1 MKQTIF
7 EIRQQA
13 EELLKEA
20 ISIWRQ
26 SNQNDQLEGIENDPV
41 FTLLLTALAYQL
53 NDIDYDIA
61 RLKQDVLDE
70 FSKQLVPYDM
80 GNAIPATAVIETG
93 LQEGI
98 QEVVVNDQQRFTLN
112 GTSYPFLPLFES
124 KVLPANIEKIIRLDA
139 HRWKM
144 TLHFHTP
151 ISDLSGFSFAI
162 TNPHFKN
169 LKITVGGKLLP
180 LVKPWHYADL
190 PLCKSFSLDTILYKQ
205 APTFN
210 AANIW
215 LDLFARQNARI
226 FTIKKHI
233 PSNFIHEE
241 EDSIDMV
248 LEFSGIAD
256 NFVFDKSCIALNT
269 IVLIN
274 AIQHSEHLS
283 ASTPIVRIS
292 GYRANQQESN
302 EQFMHLTRPSDD
314 QLYSN
319 ATIDV
324 RTVAADRFNQG
335 SLQKML
341 NSLID
346 KFDTDYYAFQN
357 LQDKN
362 KEALVQQIREAL
374 LKLQK
379 STQSNEG
386 NNIAGTYLMLRHDEV
401 MANKNISIKVNYLT
415 TQGAFVNDHLSV
427 TSTFTLPTGLISR
440 GGSQQIMPPVPGT
453 NEITE
458 QKKQNS
464 MARYYFVTN
473 DRIVTPADMK
483 IFCYNEMMTR
493 YGISSDMITAINI
506 RHLLQEGRT
515 NNGYEIR
522 IEIIINSSPFIKR
535 HFTEKIP
542 QAELFI
548 QKMIEVRSCSVYPI
562 LVSIRIEEGENNII

>member
-26 SNQNDQLEGIENDPV
+26 SNHNDQLEGIENDPV
-41 FTLLLTALAYQL
+41 FSLILTALAYQL

-61 RLKQDVLDE
+61 RLKQDVLDD
-70 FSKQLVPYDM
+70 FAKQLVPYDI

-98 QEVVVNDQQRFTLN
+98 QEVIVNDHQHFTLN
-112 GTSYPFLPLFES
+112 GTSYPFIPLFET
-124 KVLPANIEKIIRLDA
+124 KVVAAEIGSIIRLDA
-139 HRWKM
+139 RRWKLN
-144 TLHFHTP
+144 LHFHTP
-151 ISDLSGFSFAI
+151 VSDLSGFSFAI
-162 TNPHFKN
+162 TNPNFKN
-169 LKITVGGKLLP
+169 LKITIGGKLLP

-226 FTIKKHI
+226 FTIKKHN
-233 PSNFIHEE
+233 PKNFIQEE
-241 EDSIDMV
+241 EDSIDMI

-256 NFVFDKSCIALNT
+256 DFVFDKSSIALNT

-283 ASTPIVRIS
+283 ANTPIVRIS
-292 GYRANQQESN
+292 GNRDNSEESN

-314 QLYSN
+314 QIYSN
-319 ATIDV
+319 ATVDV

-362 KEALVQQIREAL
+362 KEALVQQIRDAL

-379 STQSNEG
+379 STLTHETS
-386 NNIAGTYLMLRHDEV
+386 NIAGTYLMLRHDEV
-401 MANKNISIKVNYLT
+401 MANKDISVKVNYLT
-415 TQGAFVNDHLSV
+415 TQGAFVNDKLNANS
-427 TSTFTLPTGLISR
+427 SFSLPTGLISA
-440 GGSQQIMPPVPGT
+440 GSQQIMPPVPGS
-453 NEITE
+453 NEVTE
-458 QKKQNS
+458 QKKHNS

-483 IFCYNEMMTR
+483 IFCYNELMTR

-506 RHLLQEGRT
+506 RHVLQEER
-515 NNGYEIR
+515 NNCGYQIWV
-522 IEIIINSSPFIKR
+522 EIIIISSPFIKR

-548 QKMIEVRSCSVYPI
+548 QKMMEVRSTTVYPI
-562 LVSIRIEEGENNII
+562 QVNIRIEEEENNII

>member
-26 SNQNDQLEGIENDPV
+26 SNHNDQLEGIENDPV
-41 FTLLLTALAYQL
+41 FSLILTALAYQL

-61 RLKQDVLDE
+61 RLKQDVLDD
-70 FSKQLVPYDM
+70 FAKQLVPYDI

-98 QEVVVNDQQRFTLN
+98 QEVIVNDHQHFTLN
-112 GTSYPFLPLFES
+112 GTSYPFIPLFET
-124 KVLPANIEKIIRLDA
+124 KVVAAEIGAIIRLDA
-139 HRWKM
+139 RRWKLN
-144 TLHFHTP
+144 LHFHTP
-151 ISDLSGFSFAI
+151 VSDLSGFSFAI
-162 TNPHFKN
+162 TNPNFKN
-169 LKITVGGKLLP
+169 LKITIGGKLLP

-226 FTIKKHI
+226 FTIKKHN
-233 PSNFIHEE
+233 PKNFIQEE
-241 EDSIDMV
+241 EDSIDMI

-256 NFVFDKSCIALNT
+256 DFVFDKSSIALNT

-283 ASTPIVRIS
+283 ANTPIVRIS
-292 GYRANQQESN
+292 GNRANSEESN

-314 QLYSN
+314 QIYSN
-319 ATIDV
+319 ATVDV

-362 KEALVQQIREAL
+362 KEALVQQIRDAL

-379 STQSNEG
+379 STLTHETS
-386 NNIAGTYLMLRHDEV
+386 NIAGTYLMLRHDEV
-401 MANKNISIKVNYLT
+401 MANKDISVKVNYLT
-415 TQGAFVNDHLSV
+415 TQGAFVNDKLNANS
-427 TSTFTLPTGLISR
+427 SFSLPTGLTSA
-440 GGSQQIMPPVPGT
+440 GSQQIMPPVPGS
-453 NEITE
+453 NEVTE
-458 QKKQNS
+458 QKKHNS

-483 IFCYNEMMTR
+483 IFCYNELMTR

-506 RHLLQEGRT
+506 RHVLQEER
-515 NNGYEIR
+515 NNSGYQIWV
-522 IEIIINSSPFIKR
+522 EIIIISSPFIKR

-548 QKMIEVRSCSVYPI
+548 QKMMEVRSTTVYPI
-562 LVSIRIEEGENNII
+562 QVNIRIEEEENNII

>member
-26 SNQNDQLEGIENDPV
+26 SNHNDQLEGIENDPV
-41 FTLLLTALAYQL
+41 FSLILTALAYQL

-61 RLKQDVLDE
+61 RLKQDVLDD
-70 FSKQLVPYDM
+70 FAKQLVPYDM

-98 QEVVVNDQQRFTLN
+98 QEVIVNDHQHFTLN
-112 GTSYPFLPLFES
+112 GTSYPFIPLFET
-124 KVLPANIEKIIRLDA
+124 KVVAAEIGSIIRLDA
-139 HRWKM
+139 RRWKLN
-144 TLHFHTP
+144 LHFHTP
-151 ISDLSGFSFAI
+151 VSDLSGFSFAI
-162 TNPHFKN
+162 TNPNFKN
-169 LKITVGGKLLP
+169 LKITIGGKLLP
-180 LVKPWHYADL
+180 LIKPWHYADL

-226 FTIKKHI
+226 FTIKKHN
-233 PSNFIHEE
+233 PKNFIQEE
-241 EDSIDMV
+241 EDSIDMI

-256 NFVFDKSCIALNT
+256 DFVFDKSSIALNT

-283 ASTPIVRIS
+283 ANTPIVRIS
-292 GYRANQQESN
+292 GNRDNSEESN

-314 QLYSN
+314 QIYSN
-319 ATIDV
+319 ATVDV

-362 KEALVQQIREAL
+362 KEALVQQIRDAL
-374 LKLQK
+374 QKLQK
-379 STQSNEG
+379 STLTHETS
-386 NNIAGTYLMLRHDEV
+386 NIAGTYLMLRHDEV
-401 MANKNISIKVNYLT
+401 MANKDISVKVNYLT
-415 TQGAFVNDHLSV
+415 TQGAFVNDKLNANS
-427 TSTFTLPTGLISR
+427 SFSLPTGLTSA
-440 GGSQQIMPPVPGT
+440 GSQQIMPPVAGS
-453 NEITE
+453 NEVTE
-458 QKKQNS
+458 LKKHNS

-483 IFCYNEMMTR
+483 IFCYNELMTR

-506 RHLLQEGRT
+506 RHVLQEERT
-515 NNGYEIR
+515 NCGYQIWV
-522 IEIIINSSPFIKR
+522 EIIIISSPFIKR

-548 QKMIEVRSCSVYPI
+548 QKMMEVRSTTVYPI
-562 LVSIRIEEGENNII
+562 QVNIRIEEEENNII

>member
-26 SNQNDQLEGIENDPV
+26 SNHNDQLEGIENDPV
-41 FTLLLTALAYQL
+41 FSLILTALAYQL

-61 RLKQDVLDE
+61 RLKQDVLDD
-70 FSKQLVPYDM
+70 FAKQLVPYDI

-98 QEVVVNDQQRFTLN
+98 QEVIVNDHQHFTLN
-112 GTSYPFLPLFES
+112 GTSYPFIPLFET
-124 KVLPANIEKIIRLDA
+124 KVVAAEIGSIIRLDA
-139 HRWKM
+139 RRWKLN
-144 TLHFHTP
+144 LHFHTP
-151 ISDLSGFSFAI
+151 VSDLSGFSFAI
-162 TNPHFKN
+162 TNPNFKN
-169 LKITVGGKLLP
+169 LKITIGGKLLP

-226 FTIKKHI
+226 FTIKKHN
-233 PSNFIHEE
+233 PKNFIQEE
-241 EDSIDMV
+241 EDSIDMI

-256 NFVFDKSCIALNT
+256 DFVFDKSSIALNT

-283 ASTPIVRIS
+283 ANTPIVRIS
-292 GYRANQQESN
+292 GNRANSEESN

-314 QLYSN
+314 QIYSN
-319 ATIDV
+319 ATVDV

-362 KEALVQQIREAL
+362 KEALVQQIRDAL
-374 LKLQK
+374 QKLQK
-379 STQSNEG
+379 STLTHETS
-386 NNIAGTYLMLRHDEV
+386 NIAGTYLMLRHDEV
-401 MANKNISIKVNYLT
+401 MANKDISVKVNYLT
-415 TQGAFVNDHLSV
+415 TQGAFVNDKLNANS
-427 TSTFTLPTGLISR
+427 SFSLPTGLTSA
-440 GGSQQIMPPVPGT
+440 GSQQIMPPVPGS
-453 NEITE
+453 NEVTE
-458 QKKQNS
+458 LKKHNS

-483 IFCYNEMMTR
+483 IFCYNELMTR

-506 RHLLQEGRT
+506 RHVLQEER
-515 NNGYEIR
+515 NNCGYQIWV
-522 IEIIINSSPFIKR
+522 EIIIISSPFIKR

-548 QKMIEVRSCSVYPI
+548 QKMMEVRSTTVYPI
-562 LVSIRIEEGENNII
+562 QVNIRIEEEENNII

>member
-26 SNQNDQLEGIENDPV
+26 SNHNDQLEGIENDPV
-41 FTLLLTALAYQL
+41 FSLILTALAYQL

-61 RLKQDVLDE
+61 RLKQDVLDD
-70 FSKQLVPYDM
+70 FAKQLVPYDI

-98 QEVVVNDQQRFTLN
+98 QEVIVNDHQHFTLN
-112 GTSYPFLPLFES
+112 GTSYPFIPLFET
-124 KVLPANIEKIIRLDA
+124 KVVAAEIGSIIRLDA
-139 HRWKM
+139 RRWKLN
-144 TLHFHTP
+144 LHFHTP
-151 ISDLSGFSFAI
+151 VSDLSGFSFAI
-162 TNPHFKN
+162 TNPNFKN
-169 LKITVGGKLLP
+169 LKITIGGKLLP

-226 FTIKKHI
+226 FTIKKHN
-233 PSNFIHEE
+233 PKNFIQEE
-241 EDSIDMV
+241 EDSIDMI

-256 NFVFDKSCIALNT
+256 DFVFDKSSIALNT

-283 ASTPIVRIS
+283 ANTPIVRIS
-292 GYRANQQESN
+292 GNRANSEESN

-314 QLYSN
+314 QIYSN
-319 ATIDV
+319 ATVDV

-362 KEALVQQIREAL
+362 KEALVQQIRDAL
-374 LKLQK
+374 QKLQK
-379 STQSNEG
+379 STLTHETS
-386 NNIAGTYLMLRHDEV
+386 NIAGTYLMLRHDEV
-401 MANKNISIKVNYLT
+401 MANKDISVKVNYLT
-415 TQGAFVNDHLSV
+415 TQGAFVNDKLNVNS
-427 TSTFTLPTGLISR
+427 SFSLPTGLTSA
-440 GGSQQIMPPVPGT
+440 GSQQIMPPVPGS
-453 NEITE
+453 NEVTE
-458 QKKQNS
+458 LKKHNS

-483 IFCYNEMMTR
+483 IFCYNELMTR

-506 RHLLQEGRT
+506 RHVLQEER
-515 NNGYEIR
+515 NNCGYQIWV
-522 IEIIINSSPFIKR
+522 EIIIISSPFIKR

-548 QKMIEVRSCSVYPI
+548 QKMMEVRSTTVYPI
-562 LVSIRIEEGENNII
+562 QVNIRIEEEENNII